1 MKNLKVKIVVLLAFL
16 LCLACKHTNKDENS
30 SKQKFAIT
38 IENVENGVI
47 TAKLGEKVLTSEDLK
62 AVEADSLLTFTL
74 TANEKHKVKHLIID
88 GKKYET
94 VENQMVSASIK
105 VKKSFSVQG
114 AVNTCFAITIENVEN
129 GAITAKLG
137 KKVLTSEDLKA
148 VEADSLVTFTLT
160 ANEKHK
166 VKHLIIDGTKYET
179 VENKMISASVKV
191 KKSFSVQGEVIAFFT
206 ITLKN
211 GEHGK
216 LDILKDGSILDA
228 EELKEIIKD
237 TSLTFRLTSDEGYKP
252 KFLKIGEEKIN
263 NDEDKLVLEKQVA
276 ITKDIEV
283 SFEMQEN
290 PLKSYTIEKDGK
302 QIIFK
307 MVKIPEAENVTL
319 GGDYKYEKKII
330 DNKMNKKHTA
340 SLSSFY
346 LCNTEVTQ
354 ELYQAIMDENPS
366 KFKSSPAQGEVQEKR
381 PVEKVTWFDCIAFCN
396 ILTTKLLGSEHCVYY
411 SDEAKTNTYTKEDAK
426 LKTPDGKLDGKL
438 PFADWSKKGFR
449 LPTDT
454 EWEWAAMGGES
465 YSFAGSDNL
474 DEVAWFGSNGASTGG
489 NAGQKTHEVAKKL
502 LNGYGLYDMTG
513 NVAEWCW
520 DWMAAY
526 VENSVLPK
534 DYRGPDS
541 SPKNKR
547 ATRPSSWFYT
557 QMWQYIV
564 QRGQGLEPKGG
575 NYNSHPNLGFR
586 IAQNKA
592 N

>member
-16 LCLACKHTNKDENS
+16 LCLACKHTNENEKS
-30 SKQKFAIT
+30 SKQKFVVT
-38 IENVENGVI
+38 IESVENGAI

-62 AVEADSLLTFTL
+62 AIE
-74 TANEKHKVKHLIID
+74 D
-88 GKKYET
+88 G
-94 VENQMVSASIK
+94 
-105 VKKSFSVQG
+105 
-114 AVNTCFAITIENVEN
+114 
-129 GAITAKLG
+129 
-137 KKVLTSEDLKA
+137 
-148 VEADSLVTFTLT
+148 SLVTFTLT

-191 KKSFSVQGEVIAFFT
+191 KKGFSVQGEVIAFFT

-211 GEHGK
+211 GEHGT
-216 LDILKDGSILDA
+216 LDVLKNGDALDA

-237 TSLTFRLTSDEGYKP
+237 TQLIFRLTSDEGYKP
-252 KFLKIGEEKIN
+252 KFLKIGEDVIN
-263 NDEDKLVLEKQVA
+263 NDEDKLVLEKQVV

-302 QIIFK
+302 TIVFK
-307 MVKIPEAENVTL
+307 MMKIPEAENVTL
-319 GGDYKYEKKII
+319 GGDYKYEKKVI

-366 KFKSSPAQGEVQEKR
+366 KFQGDTNPPAPDEIQEKR
-381 PVEKVTWFDCIAFCN
+381 PVEKVTWFETIAFCN
-396 ILTTKLLGSEHCVYY
+396 AITTKLLDSEHCLYY
-411 SDEAKTNTYTKEDAK
+411 SDEAKTQHYTKADAQFKNSENK
-426 LKTPDGKLDGKL
+426 LEPKPV
-438 PFADWSKKGFR
+438 FADWSKKGFR

-489 NAGQKTHEVAKKL
+489 NSSQKTHEVAKKL
-502 LNGYGLYDMTG
+502 PNGYGLYDMTG

-520 DWMAAY
+520 DWMDAY
-526 VENSVLPK
+526 TENATLEK
-534 DYRGPDS
+534 DYKGPES
-541 SPKNKR
+541 SPKGKR

-564 QRGQGLEPKGG
+564 QRGQGWSPTGAQ
-575 NYNSHPNLGFR
+575 PNLGFR

>member
-62 AVEADSLLTFTL
+62 AVEEDSLLTFTL
-74 TANEKHKVKHLIID
+74 TANEKHKVRHLIID

-94 VENQMVSASIK
+94 VENQMISASVK

-137 KKVLTSEDLKA
+137 EKVLTSEDLKII
-148 VEADSLVTFTLT
+148 EDGSLVTFTLT

-166 VKHLIIDGTKYET
+166 VKHLIIDGKKYET
-179 VENKMISASVKV
+179 VENQMISASVKV
-191 KKSFSVQGEVIAFFT
+191 KKSFIVQGEVIAFFT
-206 ITLKN
+206 ITIKN
-211 GEHGK
+211 GEHGT
-216 LDILKDGSILDA
+216 LDVLKNGDVLDA

-237 TSLTFRLTSDEGYKP
+237 TQLTFRLTSDEGYKP
-252 KFLKIGEEKIN
+252 KFLKIGEDVIN

-290 PLKSYTIEKDGK
+290 PLKTYTIEKDGK
-302 QIIFK
+302 KIIFK
-307 MVKIPEAENVTL
+307 MAKIPEAENVTL

-502 LNGYGLYDMTG
+502 ANGYGLYDMTG

>member
-62 AVEADSLLTFTL
+62 AVEEDSLLTFTL
-74 TANEKHKVKHLIID
+74 TANEKHKVRHLIID

-94 VENQMVSASIK
+94 VENQMISASVK

-137 KKVLTSEDLKA
+137 EKVLTSEDLKII
-148 VEADSLVTFTLT
+148 EDGSLVTFTLT

-166 VKHLIIDGTKYET
+166 VKHLIIDGKKYET
-179 VENKMISASVKV
+179 VENQMISASVKV

-206 ITLKN
+206 ITIKN
-211 GEHGK
+211 GEHGT
-216 LDILKDGSILDA
+216 LDVLKNGDVLDA

-237 TSLTFRLTSDEGYKP
+237 TQLTFRLTSDEGYKP
-252 KFLKIGEEKIN
+252 KFLKIGEDVIN

-307 MVKIPEAENVTL
+307 MAKIPEAENVTL
-319 GGDYKYEKKII
+319 GGDYKYEKKVI

-366 KFKSSPAQGEVQEKR
+366 KFQGDKFLPAPDEIQEKR
-381 PVEKVTWFDCIAFCN
+381 PVEKVTWFETIAFCN
-396 ILTTKLLGSEHCVYY
+396 VLTTKLLGSEHCLYY

-426 LKTPDGKLDGKL
+426 AKKDA
-438 PFADWSKKGFR
+438 FADWSKKGFR

-489 NAGQKTHEVAKKL
+489 NSSQKTHEVAKKL
-502 LNGYGLYDMTG
+502 ANGYGLYDMTG

-526 VENSVLPK
+526 KEGAVLEK

-541 SPKNKR
+541 SPTGKR
-547 ATRPSSWFYT
+547 TTRPSSWFYT
-557 QMWQYIV
+557 QMYQYIV
-564 QRGQGLEPKGG
+564 CRGQGLLPTG
-575 NYNSHPNLGFR
+575 SHPNLGFR
-586 IAQNKA
+586 IAQNRA